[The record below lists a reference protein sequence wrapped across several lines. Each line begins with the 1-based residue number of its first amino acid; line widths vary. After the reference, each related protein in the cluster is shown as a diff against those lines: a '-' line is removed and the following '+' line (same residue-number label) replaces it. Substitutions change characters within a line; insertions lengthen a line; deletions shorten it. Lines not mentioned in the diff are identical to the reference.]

1 MGWFRSDRGEFKQ
14 SIIEQIRNS
23 IEFSSRE
30 KLNLVVGFAKIDFR
44 FCCEAFK
51 NTNVN

>member
-1 MGWFRSDRGEFKQ
+1 MGWFRSDGSEFKQ
-14 SIIEQIRNS
+14 SIIREIRNS